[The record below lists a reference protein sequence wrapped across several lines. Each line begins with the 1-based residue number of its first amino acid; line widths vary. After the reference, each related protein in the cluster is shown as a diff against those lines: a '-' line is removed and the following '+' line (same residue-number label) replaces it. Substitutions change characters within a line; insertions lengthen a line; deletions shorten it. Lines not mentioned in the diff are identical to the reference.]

1 VKSVDSRLKNYFTKR
16 YEEKDFTKQFP
27 EIKYEFDLS
36 FNKMDRIFYILIL
49 LFVLMLVAHGQEPKD
64 TSTIKPNIFDSG
76 LSIVTPPVLS
86 NLSFRTAPAFYPTL
100 LQSPFTLGM
109 RSFSWKSPER
119 IDLVSPWQYELT
131 KQEEL
136 RTLRTILGTVQLGGV
151 AYLAYRHI
159 KKYGLK

>member
-1 VKSVDSRLKNYFTKR
+1 
-16 YEEKDFTKQFP
+16 
-27 EIKYEFDLS
+27 
-36 FNKMDRIFYILIL
+36 MARIFYILIL
-49 LFVLMLVAHGQEPKD
+49 LFVLMPVAHGQEPKD

-86 NLSFRTAPAFYPTL
+86 NLSFRTAPVFYPTL
-100 LQSPFTLGM
+100 LQPSFTLSM
-109 RSFSWKSPER
+109 QPFSWKSPEKV
-119 IDLVSPWQYELT
+119 DLVSSWKSVLA

>member
-1 VKSVDSRLKNYFTKR
+1 MN
-16 YEEKDFTKQFP
+16 
-27 EIKYEFDLS
+27 
-36 FNKMDRIFYILIL
+36 RIFNILIL
-49 LFVLMLVAHGQEPKD
+49 LFASMLVTHGQESQNTLTK
-64 TSTIKPNIFDSG
+64 KPNIFDSG
-76 LSIVTPPVLS
+76 LSIVSPPVLS
-86 NLSFRTAPAFYPTL
+86 NLSIRTAPAFYPTL

-109 RSFSWKSPER
+109 QPFSWKSPER
-119 IDLVSPWQYELT
+119 IDLVSPWQFELT